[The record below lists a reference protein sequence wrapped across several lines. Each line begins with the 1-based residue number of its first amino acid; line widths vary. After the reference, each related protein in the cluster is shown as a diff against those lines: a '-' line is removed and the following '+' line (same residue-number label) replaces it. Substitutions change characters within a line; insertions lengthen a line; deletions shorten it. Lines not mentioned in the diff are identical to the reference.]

1 MREAGVVMAARGKQ
15 DWGDWDRRGGGRGMA
30 VGKTVVLIQ
39 GESAAAGEG
48 ERREA
53 KVVGG

>member
-1 MREAGVVMAARGKQ
+1 MV
-15 DWGDWDRRGGGRGMA
+15 

-48 ERREA
+48 ESRRSM
-53 KVVGG
+53 VDSGDPW

>member
-1 MREAGVVMAARGKQ
+1 MV
-15 DWGDWDRRGGGRGMA
+15 

-39 GESAAAGEG
+39 GESVAAGEG